1 MIERFAF
8 ADGQQGLIER
18 TIPDSDGPTL
28 YSARKSDCDSTRI
41 GSWNDIRWYAVYEGG
56 GFETNLELPEELFAV
71 NGTTGLIASGISY
84 FDGEQDLTVYRRI
97 EDEDAGT
104 YFEVVFWIMLTEVPE
119 AVWGMYW
126 IGDSSLLL
134 VMDKSCLRV
143 DIAPESLER
152 HEDEH
157 GCP

>member
-8 ADGQQGLIER
+8 ADGRQGLIER

-41 GSWNDIRWYAVYEGG
+41 GNWNDIRWYAVYESNGV
-56 GFETNLELPEELFAV
+56 ETSLELREELFAV

-84 FDGEQDLTVYRRI
+84 FDGEQDLTVCRRI

-119 AVWGMYW
+119 AVWGLHW
-126 IGDSSLLL
+126 IGDNSLLL

-143 DIAPESLER
+143 DIDPESLER

>member
-1 MIERFAF
+1 MTIEIRDFREGRIRSLERCAPTHF
-8 ADGQQGLIER
+8 YGFLVPDGVFELYGPDER
-18 TIPDSDGPTL
+18 VG
-28 YSARKSDCDSTRI
+28 TRI
-41 GSWNDIRWYAVYEGG
+41 LYEGG

-97 EDEDAGT
+97 EDEDAGS

-119 AVWGMYW
+119 AVWGLHW

-143 DIAPESLER
+143 DIDPESLER